1 MGTALIRATRSDTRY
16 NCASASR
23 VRNTLL
29 ADYKKQ
35 TKPLL
40 QRNNTVLLFNNVQ
53 MQCTL
58 FHHVELRIVL
68 LNLIDAQCRE
78 RIEYAEPRP
87 FMLHVG
93 NVKRAGPV

>member
-1 MGTALIRATRSDTRY
+1 
-16 NCASASR
+16 
-23 VRNTLL
+23 
-29 ADYKKQ
+29 
-35 TKPLL
+35 
-40 QRNNTVLLFNNVQ
+40 

-78 RIEYAEPRP
+78 WIEYAEPRP
-87 FMLHVG
+87 FMLHVR